1 MRMTAIALAL
11 FSITGAAVAECPAA
25 PDRSADLEALFDEA
39 RAAPDERA
47 GRALSD
53 RMWEIWTDAPD
64 EAAQSLLDRGMAAR
78 EVHDFL
84 GALEAFD
91 RLVDYCPDYSEGYNQ
106 RAFIYFLNG
115 EMEKALEDLDRTLE
129 ITPRHV
135 GALSG
140 RALTLIALGRNAEG
154 QEALRQALD
163 LNPWIPERGLLAEP
177 PGDDI

>member
-1 MRMTAIALAL
+1 MRAILAGL
-11 FSITGAAVAECPAA
+11 LAAVAMPAHADCPPV
-25 PDRSADLEALFDEA
+25 PDRSSELTGLFEAA

-47 GRALSD
+47 GRALSE

-78 EVHDFL
+78 EVYDFL
-84 GALEAFD
+84 GALDAFD

-140 RALTLIALGRNAEG
+140 RALTLIALGRNEDG
-154 QEALRQALD
+154 QEALRRALD
-163 LNPWIPERGLLAEP
+163 LNPWIPERGLLAQP